1 MLDRIKT
8 RDVDDPFAAADR
20 DRGNAL
26 LSVIAGE
33 RASQGPGNKI
43 VTCTGKT
50 HIAWQDSYDRRY
62 FARVRTLDH
71 ETGRW
76 TVGAI
81 LAEGV
86 DEHSRPTLA
95 VDSQGYLHVVMGGH
109 NSPLQYQRSL
119 RPHDSSAW
127 TSIETF
133 GRNTYPVLLCGPHD
147 TLYLAARDGSHKGME
162 LWEKP
167 SAGPWQSRG
176 LIVVRQPRFAGYT
189 GMSNGVAWG
198 PDRKT
203 MHMSQ
208 AFFLSRKPNAGEHAR
223 DVSGLYQAV
232 GYMRS
237 SDFGRTW
244 QKAHGTPVPLPATSD
259 TLDLLDEAES
269 NNPKP
274 GIEHCGLAVDSKD
287 RPYVGYVRHTP
298 TPCRAF
304 LKTPADAGRWRGLPL
319 SETVATHWPGWGIL
333 AFKPV
338 ITADDILCVLAELVP
353 LEHPDANWNPGVYG
367 LPSYWLREHT
377 QLSRIVWLESSDYG
391 ETFTPHEV
399 LVFDPEQGQVMPSIE
414 RPNGSNHIP
423 TGSRPS
429 FMYTL
434 GESRYA
440 NEGETIDNQLYWVRV
455 KTET

>member
-1 MLDRIKT
+1 METEFFERIKT
-8 RDVDDPFAAADR
+8 CNVGDPFAAANR
-20 DRGNAL
+20 NRGDAL

-43 VTCTGKT
+43 VVCCGRT
-50 HIAWQDSYDRRY
+50 HIAWQDSYNQRY

-71 ETGRW
+71 ETRRW
-76 TVGAI
+76 TAGAI

-119 RPHDSSAW
+119 RPHDASAW
-127 TSIETF
+127 TSVEAF
-133 GRNTYPVLLCGPHD
+133 GRNTYPVLLCGPND
-147 TLYLAARDGSHKGME
+147 TLHLTARDGSHNGME
-162 LWEKP
+162 LWERP

-176 LIVVRQPRFAGYT
+176 LIVTRQRRFTGYT
-189 GMSNGVAWG
+189 GMNNDVAWG
-198 PDRKT
+198 PGRKT
-203 MHMSQ
+203 MHMSM
-208 AFFLSRKPNAGEHAR
+208 AFFLGRKPNAGEHSR

-237 SDFGRTW
+237 FDFGLTW
-244 QKAHGTPVPLPATSD
+244 QKDDGTPVPLPATSD
-259 TLDLLDEAES
+259 TLDLLEEGES

-304 LKTPADAGRWRGLPL
+304 LKTSDAGRWRGLPL
-319 SETVATHWPGWGIL
+319 SEAVASHWPGWGVL

-338 ITADDILCVLAELVP
+338 MTSDDVLCVLAQLVA
-353 LEHPDANWNPGVYG
+353 LGHPDENWAPGIHG
-367 LPSYWLREHT
+367 LPSFWLRDHPE
-377 QLSRIVWLESSDYG
+377 LSRVVWLESSDYG
-391 ETFTPHEV
+391 ETFTPREV
-399 LVFDPEQGQVMPSIE
+399 LAFDPEQGQVMPSLE
-414 RPNGSNHIP
+414 RPNGSNPIP
-423 TGSRPS
+423 PGTRPS
-429 FMYTL
+429 FIYML

-440 NEGETIDNQLYWVRV
+440 DEGETIDNHLYWVRV
-455 KTET
+455 